1 MSHILSKQLVGLFLT
16 LVLLFAVFSPCIQAD
31 SDASSKVTKRG
42 GKRNRNRRTGTEL
55 LAEVMDIIADF
66 GGDAVA
72 GAIDEFTM
80 NLEQTSK
87 LLESLAHDDTIDSVN
102 FFTRNALLSFGVAA
116 RDLLKRNNGSD
127 IMQPS
132 DFGEYLELFQS
143 TLITR
148 CKEKANFPRVMLQ
161 QIEIALPPVLQALTE
176 LYRNI
181 VDASGFGLTF
191 NMLSTGTSFL
201 SMLERPEYVSRDTF
215 QQFANFPAEIKQQF
229 ETVLD
234 DVVSQYVDPTQ
245 LDMML
250 NAAKMFAQNFAR
262 RGEHDDL

>member
-1 MSHILSKQLVGLFLT
+1 MSRLLSKQLFGLFLT
-16 LVLLFAVFSPCIQAD
+16 LVLLFAVFSPCIEGA
-31 SDASSKVTKRG
+31 SDSSKVTKRG
-42 GKRNRNRRTGTEL
+42 NKRGRSRRSGTEL
-55 LAEVMDIIADF
+55 LAEILDLVAEF

-72 GAIDEFTM
+72 RAIDEFTA
-80 NLEQTSK
+80 NIYDTAQ
-87 LLESLAHDDTIDSVN
+87 LLESLAHADTVDSVN
-102 FFTRNALLSFGVAA
+102 FFTRNAILSFGVAA
-116 RDLLKRNNGSD
+116 RDLLKQNSGAD

-132 DFGEYLELFQS
+132 DFGEYLELFQR

-148 CKEKANFPRVMLQ
+148 CKEKANFPRAMLQ
-161 QIEIALPPVLQALTE
+161 QIELALPPVLQAITE
-176 LYRNI
+176 LYRNV

-215 QQFANFPAEIKQQF
+215 QQFANFPAEIKHQF
-229 ETVLD
+229 ESVLD
-234 DVVSQYVDPTQ
+234 EVVSQYVDPNQ

-262 RGEHDDL
+262 RAEHDDL